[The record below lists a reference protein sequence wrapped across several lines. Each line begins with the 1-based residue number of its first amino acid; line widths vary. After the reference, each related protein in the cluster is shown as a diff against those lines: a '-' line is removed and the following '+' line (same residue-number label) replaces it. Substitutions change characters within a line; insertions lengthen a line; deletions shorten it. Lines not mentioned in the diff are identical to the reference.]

1 MNRNLTTVTFTLVV
15 LGLLATFD
23 IIPGAGFYAG
33 IVMLAIGVTA
43 FTVQLI
49 GREHALARAKGEPKE
64 GPSRAREPDYD
75 EIDPPEP
82 RRSPACVDRARIGRV
97 PPARERARA
106 CKIVG

>member
-49 GREHALARAKGEPKE
+49 GRNTPLLGLRA
-64 GPSRAREPDYD
+64 S
-75 EIDPPEP
+75 P
-82 RRSPACVDRARIGRV
+82 RGAVAST
-97 PPARERARA
+97 
-106 CKIVG
+106 